1 MCKIESYFGKL
12 ERIFGE
18 IKENWECCKD
28 ERIPTTETSPDM
40 LPHGVTGVNSI
51 ETGRAPKT
59 KVNRVFPVLYWISRI
74 G

>member
-28 ERIPTTETSPDM
+28 EKIPTTETSPDM
-40 LPHGVTGVNSI
+40 LDHT
-51 ETGRAPKT
+51 
-59 KVNRVFPVLYWISRI
+59 VLRE
-74 G
+74 